1 MLPQQRA
8 EATCRVSARNDF
20 ASKHARKCDAGLSS
34 KERDEPRRARSINE
48 KREVN
53 CARSANAKR
62 DVNQRR
68 QVTLTMK
75 TGKQKALGSV
85 PNMPNGEIRRSQR
98 ASRTLG

>member
-34 KERDEPRRARSINE
+34 KERDEPRRATSINE

-62 DVNQRR
+62 EVNQRR
-68 QVTLTMK
+68 QETVTMK
-75 TGKQKALGSV
+75 TGKRKALGWV
-85 PNMPNGEIRRSQR
+85 PNGQIPRSLR
-98 ASRTLG
+98 ASRALG